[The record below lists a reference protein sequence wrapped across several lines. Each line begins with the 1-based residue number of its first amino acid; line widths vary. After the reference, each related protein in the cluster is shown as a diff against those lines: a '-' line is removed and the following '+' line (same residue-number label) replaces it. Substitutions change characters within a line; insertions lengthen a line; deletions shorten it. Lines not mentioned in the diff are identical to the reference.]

1 MAVLVRIALPSR
13 CVGVLGGYGG
23 DVESREQRD
32 DAVALIV
39 MAAPRRLTRAHRQH
53 GLAPVERL
61 DVRLLVDAKHGGVGR
76 GRDVEAEGAGK
87 GGGVFMPARDAGS

>member
-1 MAVLVRIALPSR
+1 MAVLVRSGAYSHG
-13 CVGVLGGYGG
+13 C
-23 DVESREQRD
+23 
-32 DAVALIV
+32 
-39 MAAPRRLTRAHRQH
+39 AAPADPGARQH